1 MKKILTMFLCL
12 AVSWTIG
19 LAQSN
24 TDQSSTST
32 DQSKATKAERDAENR
47 ADTQNDKDSKAGE
60 RAEAAARVLTEIANT
75 PDKGI
80 PNEILA
86 KAKCVM
92 VIPSMKKAGLVF
104 GGNYGRGY
112 ATCRTNTGWS
122 APAPVFIGGGS
133 WGLQI
138 GGEGIDLIVVV
149 MDDKGEQH
157 LLASKFQI
165 GLDASAAAGPVGRS
179 TSADTSWKLNS
190 EMLSYSRAKG
200 LFAGVD
206 LNGAKV
212 RQDDDT
218 TKQLYGK
225 VIPFKDILS
234 GSVQTPPVA
243 REFVTEVQR
252 DFREA
257 RASK

>member
-1 MKKILTMFLCL
+1 MKKILLFLMCL
-12 AVSWTIG
+12 AVFCTIG
-19 LAQSN
+19 LAQTDQNAPN
-24 TDQSSTST
+24 TDNT
-32 DQSKATKAERDAENR
+32 KATKAERDAENR
-47 ADTQNDKDSKAGE
+47 ADTKGEKDTKAGE
-60 RAEAAARVLTEIANT
+60 RAEAAAKVLNEIANT

-80 PNEILA
+80 PNEILS

-92 VIPSMKKAGLVF
+92 VIPGMKKAGLVF

-112 ATCRTNTGWS
+112 ATCRTNTEWS
-122 APAPVFIGGGS
+122 APAPVFMGGGS
-133 WGLQI
+133 WGAQI

-149 MDDKGEQH
+149 MDEKGVQH

-165 GLDASAAAGPVGRS
+165 GADASAAAGPVGRS
-179 TSADTSWKLNS
+179 ASADTNWKLNS

-234 GSVQTPPVA
+234 GTVHTPPDA
-243 REFVTEVQR
+243 RDFITEVQR